1 MLLAAICLLGGGVG
15 DRGLPVAVAQS
26 SSDKP
31 AAKTG
36 LPAAVAEAVLDEAA
50 RRSERERSALQ
61 VVSAEQRQWPNGCLR
76 LAEPDEV
83 CTQAIVEGWRV
94 TVASPERR
102 WIYRTDQQGQRI
114 RLERQ
119 AQASTASF
127 SDIANDPYREEV
139 QTAREMGFIAGFD
152 GNTFRPEQPLTREQA
167 VSMFL
172 EALVGIP
179 QVAVA
184 LPSETKATP
193 YSDIKAS
200 RWSAAKIAWAHQNGI
215 VSGYGNGTFRPTA
228 QVTRAELIAIE
239 RRAAQY
245 AQQQRGQGR
254 ELAAVRN
261 AESFADT
268 EGHWAQAAI
277 RTMARYCGVAAAR
290 SDTVG
295 AAQFEPNRAARR
307 NYAAAA
313 TVRMRQ
319 CVAPEHEAVRLE
331 RPSPNQTVASPL
343 EIAGEARGQWYF
355 EGDFPV
361 TLRDANGQVVA
372 RSFVTAQDSWM
383 QEGFVPFKG
392 TLSFEAP
399 QTDCGTL
406 VLERDNPSALLKNS
420 GWHRVPVCFSQ

>member
-1 MLLAAICLLGGGVG
+1 MKQSTRRCWLLLAAVCLLGGGVG
-15 DRGLPVAVAQS
+15 DCGLPVAAAHS

-31 AAKTG
+31 AAENA

-50 RRSERERSALQ
+50 RHSERERSALQ

-127 SDIANDPYREEV
+127 SDIANDPYREET
-139 QTAREMGFIAGFD
+139 QTARKMGFIAGFD
-152 GNTFRPEQPLTREQA
+152 GNAFRPEQPLTREQA
-167 VSMFL
+167 VSMLL
-172 EALVGIP
+172 EALGGIP

-193 YSDIKAS
+193 YSDIEAS

-215 VSGYGNGTFRPTA
+215 VSGYGNETFRPTA

-277 RTMARYCGVAAAR
+277 RPWPGTAALQQRARIPSVPLSLSPIGRRAATTPPPQQSGCASAWRPSTRPFAWSAPRPTKQWQAR
-290 SDTVG
+290 SRL
-295 AAQFEPNRAARR
+295 RAKR
-307 NYAAAA
+307 
-313 TVRMRQ
+313 
-319 CVAPEHEAVRLE
+319 
-331 RPSPNQTVASPL
+331 
-343 EIAGEARGQWYF
+343 AGSG
-355 EGDFPV
+355 
-361 TLRDANGQVVA
+361 TL
-372 RSFVTAQDSWM
+372 
-383 QEGFVPFKG
+383 KG
-392 TLSFEAP
+392 TFP
-399 QTDCGTL
+399 
-406 VLERDNPSALLKNS
+406 
-420 GWHRVPVCFSQ
+420 